1 MFLIERLGKEIFSK
15 FWRQQKIWFRVQVDD
30 IEGRSPIEG
39 TNSRVRLASSPQID
53 TGEVEVRT
61 MSGEII
67 LDTRKERRNSY

>member
-1 MFLIERLGKEIFSK
+1 MSAWGRKYLANFGVNRRYGLGSRWMILKGGDTIE
-15 FWRQQKIWFRVQVDD
+15 VA
-30 IEGRSPIEG
+30 
-39 TNSRVRLASSPQID
+39 NSRVILASSPHID

>member
-1 MFLIERLGKEIFSK
+1 MSAWGRKYLANFGVNRRYGLG
-15 FWRQQKIWFRVQVDD
+15 FRWMILKGWD
-30 IEGRSPIEG
+30 PIEG

-61 MSGEII
+61 MLGEII

>member
-1 MFLIERLGKEIFSK
+1 MITGGRTCLGNFGVN
-15 FWRQQKIWFRVQVDD
+15 RRYGLGFRWMILKGGDT
-30 IEGRSPIEG
+30 IGG
-39 TNSRVRLASSPQID
+39 ANSRVRLASSPQID